1 MHPYVMCVGVV
12 TTPAPHPVFGQVTHV
27 IQERDQ
33 VTAKLAFANESHEQH
48 VRHICS
54 LHQQHLEEASRA
66 HSTNTAAD
74 SAEVKQL
81 REKLSESE
89 MRAMALQYKL
99 QDAEHAL
106 ASSAKELESSQAS
119 FTTAENEASALRAEQ
134 DRLHASKTQLTATV
148 ADRDAEIAR
157 LTTELSAVLVDH
169 KAATAQATHAAAVES
184 GSLRSEL
191 KSLQANAKRTA
202 AELKAHE
209 KQSLLNDSATHQL
222 KATMSS
228 MEIAITNEKATVE
241 RLSSEMKVQISSLES
256 QLQSVT
262 ITNQQTLFGL
272 KAGHEKQV
280 QTITEETAQLRSRV
294 KQTQSDLANR

>member
-1 MHPYVMCVGVV
+1 MLQKHNSLQRSQTV
-12 TTPAPHPVFGQVTHV
+12 T
-27 IQERDQ
+27 R
-33 VTAKLAFANESHEQH
+33 KLHD
-48 VRHICS
+48 
-54 LHQQHLEEASRA
+54 L
-66 HSTNTAAD
+66 
-74 SAEVKQL
+74 QL
-81 REKLSESE
+81 SCPR
-89 MRAMALQYKL
+89 
-99 QDAEHAL
+99 
-106 ASSAKELESSQAS
+106 
-119 FTTAENEASALRAEQ
+119 FWWII
-134 DRLHASKTQLTATV
+134 RLP
-148 ADRDAEIAR
+148 
-157 LTTELSAVLVDH
+157 
-169 KAATAQATHAAAVES
+169 TAQATHAAAVES